1 MQAVRRCEKN
11 SQRRTAFFLQIC
23 EKFVKNQP
31 LKYLQSFSDFCYF
44 AIEFKTKIL

>member
-1 MQAVRRCEKN
+1 MQAVRRCEKKFT
-11 SQRRTAFFLQIC
+11 TADCLFLQIC

-31 LKYLQSFSDFCYF
+31 LKYLQPFSDFCYF

>member
-1 MQAVRRCEKN
+1 MQAVRRCEIF
-11 SQRRTAFFLQIC
+11 SQRRTAFLQIC

-31 LKYLQSFSDFCYF
+31 LKYLQPFSKFCYF